1 MRGGETRE
9 ESCDLR
15 DGQALNGERVVT
27 VALVFEARGDDEA
40 QAGGVDGGD
49 ERREGRQTQRIVV
62 VGGDDFYRAD
72 RSCGDTG
79 SQVLTPSGESGVDHG
94 DRQ

>member
-49 ERREGRQTQRIVV
+49 ERREGRQPQRIVV
-62 VGGDDFYRAD
+62 IRRDNFHCAD
-72 RSCGDTG
+72 RRSGETG
-79 SQVLTPSGESGVDHG
+79 GEVLTPVGERGVEHG
-94 DRQ
+94 NR